1 MSIVDYAIQ
10 LKALIRKELRQIFR
24 DRELLFLLLF
34 MPVMQITL
42 YSFALSPEVEHLR
55 LGVIDYSN
63 STTSRELIGNLVSN
77 MVFDLKDAGA
87 NEDQLANKVKGGK
100 LEAGMIIPP
109 ELQRHLKSGNATK
122 VQIFLDG
129 VDANTAG
136 IAGGYISQ
144 ILAAF
149 NNKLQSG
156 SQSPKSAVQPKVT
169 YLYNSGLESRWFFVP
184 GVLALV
190 LNLVS
195 TLVSSAA
202 VVREKD
208 TGTLEQLLMTP
219 VSSFQILAAKVI
231 PLSAV
236 LMVNVLI
243 SLFVAV
249 VFYGVPFRGNFFL
262 FMAVSFLAIIVGIS
276 IGIALAAYSANQR
289 QSLLTSFF
297 INLPVIQLSGALSPI
312 ESMPQFWQDLSCLD
326 PLRYYVTCVKAI
338 MLKGV
343 GFQAIWP
350 NVVILAVFAIVFLSL
365 SSARFR
371 KQLA

>member
-1 MSIVDYAIQ
+1 M
-10 LKALIRKELRQIFR
+10 E
-24 DRELLFLLLF
+24 
-34 MPVMQITL
+34 
-42 YSFALSPEVEHLR
+42 
-55 LGVIDYSN
+55 
-63 STTSRELIGNLVSN
+63 
-77 MVFDLKDAGA
+77 
-87 NEDQLANKVKGGK
+87 
-100 LEAGMIIPP
+100 
-109 ELQRHLKSGNATK
+109 
-122 VQIFLDG
+122 
-129 VDANTAG
+129 
-136 IAGGYISQ
+136 
-144 ILAAF
+144 
-149 NNKLQSG
+149 
-156 SQSPKSAVQPKVT
+156 PKVT
-169 YLYNSGLESRWFFVP
+169 YVYNAGLESRWFFVP

-219 VSSFQILAAKVI
+219 ASSFQILAAKVI

-243 SLFVAV
+243 SLLVAV

-262 FMAVSFLAIIVGIS
+262 FLGISFLAIIVGIS
-276 IGIALAAYSANQR
+276 IGIALAAFSANQR

-312 ESMPQFWQDLSCLD
+312 ESMPQFWQDLSLLD

-343 GFQAIWP
+343 GFQTIWP
-350 NVVILAVFAIVFLSL
+350 NVLILAIFAIVFLSL